1 LQTAPTDPRT
11 RRITRVSSLA
21 LLAFGTTCLVM
32 LAWRHPDELIGR
44 ATCPWFLLT
53 GTRCAGC
60 GMTRALHLLL
70 HGQVLEALRH
80 NVMILVIA
88 PFGVATYRY
97 LILALVRGRYPVVRG
112 WPPWLAYP
120 LIAIVIFQFAYRV
133 VIDLRA
139 GLGS

>member
-1 LQTAPTDPRT
+1 LPTAPTERRT
-11 RRITRVSSLA
+11 RRITRASALA
-21 LLAFGTTCLVM
+21 LLAFGTTCLAV
-32 LAWRHPDELIGR
+32 LAWKHPDDLIGR

-60 GMTRALHLLL
+60 GMTRALHLIL
-70 HGQVLEALRH
+70 HGQVLEAVRH

-97 LILALVRGRYPVVRG
+97 LILALVRGRYPIVRG

-139 GLGS
+139 TFGS

>member
-1 LQTAPTDPRT
+1 LTNAPTDLRT
-11 RRITRVSSLA
+11 RRITRISALA
-21 LLAFGTTCLVM
+21 LLAFGTTCLVV
-32 LAWRHPDELIGR
+32 LAWKHPDDLIGR

-70 HGQVLEALRH
+70 HGQLLEALRY
-80 NVMILVIA
+80 NVLILVIA
-88 PFGVATYRY
+88 PAGVATYRY

-112 WPPWLAYP
+112 WATWLAYP
-120 LIAIVIFQFAYRV
+120 LVAIVIFQFAYRV

-139 GLGS
+139 AFGS